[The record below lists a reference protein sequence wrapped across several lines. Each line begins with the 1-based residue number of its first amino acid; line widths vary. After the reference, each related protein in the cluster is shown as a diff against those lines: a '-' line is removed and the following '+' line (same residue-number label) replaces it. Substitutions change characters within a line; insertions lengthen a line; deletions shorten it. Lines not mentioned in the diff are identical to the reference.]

1 MATEYST
8 EDRVELARAAGD
20 ALLTVGT
27 MLRSKESEPQQSR
40 AIGIVTQMAGELIL
54 GAVDLACKGNHYSS
68 LALHRQLLEVFHLLD
83 FFAND
88 PERAARWIVTPDR
101 DFAKPSN
108 EFRPAA
114 LRTAGGFDGTQYSQ
128 HCALAGHP
136 RPAGRV
142 VLPKGEAWA
151 RPLPVTS
158 AVTGKDMFISLKDLA
173 LCDGLLH
180 ARTTFFAAGRAI
192 DALGLTDDFVERLA
206 PTWAD
211 LEHWA
216 SEDPGAMV
224 KSRGAASEV
233 TPAATE

>member
-1 MATEYST
+1 MVTDYST
-8 EDRVELARAAGD
+8 EDRTKLARAAGE

-27 MLRSKESEPQQSR
+27 MLRSKESEPLKAR
-40 AIGIVTQMAGELIL
+40 AVGIVTQMAGELIL

-88 PERAARWIVTPDR
+88 PERAARWLVTPDR
-101 DFAKPSN
+101 DFAKTTS
-108 EFRPAA
+108 EFKPAA
-114 LRTAGGFDGTQYSQ
+114 LRSAGGFDGTQYSQ
-128 HCALAGHP
+128 HCGLAGHP

-142 VLPKGEAWA
+142 VLPDGEAWA

-158 AVTGKDMFISLKDLA
+158 AVTGKDMFISLKDLVM
-173 LCDGLLH
+173 CDALLH
-180 ARTTFFAAGRAI
+180 ARMTYLAAGRAV

-211 LEHWA
+211 LGTWA
-216 SEDPGAMV
+216 SEDPGALV
-224 KSRGAASEV
+224 KTRDATSEDLG
-233 TPAATE
+233 